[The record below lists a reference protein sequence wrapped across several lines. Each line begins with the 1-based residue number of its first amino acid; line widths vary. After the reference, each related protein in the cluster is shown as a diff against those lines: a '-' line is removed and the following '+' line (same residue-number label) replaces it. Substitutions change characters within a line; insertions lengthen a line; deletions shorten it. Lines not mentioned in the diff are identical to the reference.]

1 MSRKIE
7 FILFKVDIIFILMGK
22 KKKEDETNSIIL
34 PSKYLSFKNNI
45 NNLCSG
51 DTLFILQDL
60 CNRTTTIIRN
70 TNYFIRCYYAYLFNN
85 NMEFPIIDNKM
96 IRDIFTLISTMKRNQ
111 KNISCDP
118 VLEEFNKNV
127 FSNLSIDTVSR
138 DNLTQILTYE
148 TERILVN
155 IETNIKEHFIDHFNR
170 YIKITFNYYE
180 KDKIL
185 RKRYKNNDKFKEEIK
200 KLISTYND
208 VKNNILHVHDD
219 ILPDYYDFILEQRQ
233 KLFPNLDTIK
243 KNVWYD
249 VKCTPLKYL
258 YTYFV
263 IVDTFEKLNINYN
276 MEESIKYHNNKST
289 NDNIFIHKYNECHET
304 KLSKITIFCN
314 NKNKTKKI
322 KLFSVTPLQTSLI
335 PKYFTID
342 TATIVQVFGKVIKN
356 NINKFSDEKITNVED
371 VRRYYNN
378 DQTKNELWS
387 LIFDMDNE
395 YFKKKG
401 NYKFNYTL
409 TTDCFA
415 CTALFYHQN
424 MKTVKKGRNMSIKSK
439 SNNDP
444 EYVEDKIINSKL
456 DLNKKIVCI
465 DPNKRDIIYCG
476 MFKDENDP
484 TTFEKFRYTSC
495 QRKLELKTKKYNRI
509 KSKSFQIKTQQLE
522 SLKVIDKNTVNIMN
536 VRKYILGSNKIN
548 RLLKHEYEKP
558 IYRKLKWYSY
568 LNKQK
573 SENKMIKNF
582 KQKMGKY
589 QDTIVVIGDYS
600 CRSNNL
606 KGTTPTIAKRV
617 IDIFKKAQYETY
629 LIDEFNTSKICNKCG
644 CETETFLKKISPKPK
659 LKKKGIHITVHGL
672 LRCKS
677 VKHTCEALHNRDTNA
692 VLNMLKIVNMTK
704 ENLIRPLLYCQPTA
718 YYATNLS

>member
-1 MSRKIE
+1 
-7 FILFKVDIIFILMGK
+7 
-22 KKKEDETNSIIL
+22 
-34 PSKYLSFKNNI
+34 
-45 NNLCSG
+45 
-51 DTLFILQDL
+51 
-60 CNRTTTIIRN
+60 
-70 TNYFIRCYYAYLFNN
+70 
-85 NMEFPIIDNKM
+85 
-96 IRDIFTLISTMKRNQ
+96 
-111 KNISCDP
+111 
-118 VLEEFNKNV
+118 
-127 FSNLSIDTVSR
+127 
-138 DNLTQILTYE
+138 
-148 TERILVN
+148 
-155 IETNIKEHFIDHFNR
+155 
-170 YIKITFNYYE
+170 
-180 KDKIL
+180 
-185 RKRYKNNDKFKEEIK
+185 
-200 KLISTYND
+200 
-208 VKNNILHVHDD
+208 
-219 ILPDYYDFILEQRQ
+219 
-233 KLFPNLDTIK
+233 
-243 KNVWYD
+243 
-249 VKCTPLKYL
+249 
-258 YTYFV
+258 
-263 IVDTFEKLNINYN
+263 
-276 MEESIKYHNNKST
+276 
-289 NDNIFIHKYNECHET
+289 
-304 KLSKITIFCN
+304 
-314 NKNKTKKI
+314 
-322 KLFSVTPLQTSLI
+322 
-335 PKYFTID
+335 
-342 TATIVQVFGKVIKN
+342 
-356 NINKFSDEKITNVED
+356 
-371 VRRYYNN
+371 
-378 DQTKNELWS
+378 
-387 LIFDMDNE
+387 
-395 YFKKKG
+395 
-401 NYKFNYTL
+401 
-409 TTDCFA
+409 
-415 CTALFYHQN
+415 